1 MSQAVE
7 MDETVARLRLL
18 LAREGEA
25 IAPALAAPGAQDVIG
40 PLVRACADRRED
52 QHDARPG
59 PELALVLESILEGYL
74 LHYGRPRLVDTAD
87 EDLRL
92 LAGDHLYAVGLSRLA
107 RLGDLEAV
115 RALADLITL
124 CARAHADAGANGSP
138 AGAPAALW
146 LLTALAVGGGSWPQY
161 ERALEAAHRGQTGAD
176 QLLSEARRRAAELG
190 VELESQ
196 AALIAFEARSQTA
209 PTPSDSGNFSR

>member
-1 MSQAVE
+1 M
-7 MDETVARLRLL
+7 
-18 LAREGEA
+18 
-25 IAPALAAPGAQDVIG
+25 
-40 PLVRACADRRED
+40 
-52 QHDARPG
+52 
-59 PELALVLESILEGYL
+59 LESILEGYL
-74 LHYGRPRLVDTAD
+74 LHYGRSRLVDTAD

-124 CARAHADAGANGSP
+124 CARAHADAGANGGP

-146 LLTALAVGGGSWPQY
+146 LLTRPGGGRRPMAGVRALARGGPPRPRREPPSCSP
-161 ERALEAAHRGQTGAD
+161 
-176 QLLSEARRRAAELG
+176 EARRRAAELG

-196 AALIAFEARSQTA
+196 AALIAFERAVADRPHA
-209 PTPSDSGNFSR
+209 